1 MAKIMTTSPV
11 FNFWVTFSSP
21 KTDQKDE
28 EETDLQKSQIS
39 DRGQK
44 SSWFLGLVWVQ
55 LASCGAI
62 SCNKKRLIEGKDDIS
77 SQKRNAISGS
87 GIRGG
92 RKRK

>member
-44 SSWFLGLVWVQ
+44 SFLGFLGWFGFNSPPVAPSAVT
-55 LASCGAI
+55 
-62 SCNKKRLIEGKDDIS
+62 RRD
-77 SQKRNAISGS
+77 
-87 GIRGG
+87 
-92 RKRK
+92 

>member
-39 DRGQK
+39 NRGQK
-44 SSWFLGLVWVQ
+44 SSVSWVGLGSTRLLWRHQ
-55 LASCGAI
+55 L
-62 SCNKKRLIEGKDDIS
+62 
-77 SQKRNAISGS
+77 
-87 GIRGG
+87 
-92 RKRK
+92 